1 MKVKS
6 FILLML
12 LFYPCISLTA
22 QTKRSGKAAE
32 FSLSTPRKTFMNFLA
47 ARKTGGAGNLNR
59 FFSKTVKEIFGD
71 LNAESSNLKAL
82 VEIENYEKVTILN
95 TFINENRAAL
105 VIHDGV
111 NNMPS
116 IVYLV
121 REDDGWKIALNAY
134 EGDVLNNQQALELKT
149 QSTPISP
156 KKNRTKKHNGK
167 TAPVISPVAKP
178 H

>member
-1 MKVKS
+1 M
-6 FILLML
+6 
-12 LFYPCISLTA
+12 T
-22 QTKRSGKAAE
+22 
-32 FSLSTPRKTFMNFLA
+32 FLA

-59 FFSKTVKEIFGD
+59 FFSKTVKETFGE
-71 LNAESSNLKAL
+71 LYAESSNLKAL

-95 TFINENRAAL
+95 TFINENRAAI

-134 EGDVLNNQQALELKT
+134 EGDALNNQQSLDLKT

-156 KKNRTKKHNGK
+156 KKNRTKKYNGK
-167 TAPVISPVAKP
+167 FAPVISPVAKP